1 MKKLNIL
8 TLSIASSLALNAVE
22 VPNISD
28 AIKQVTPPTIQRDKP
43 QIPLIQLQEKD
54 TPKEFKDGRKANVEE
69 FEISGAVHIDIVKL
83 KKLVAPYE
91 HKVLSF
97 KEIQDVTTLITKEYR
112 SKGYFVA
119 RAYLPAQDMVAQK
132 NNLKINII
140 EGNYGEFKLENNSL
154 VKDSILQGNLDSI
167 KDANVISNNTL
178 ERAMLI
184 INETPGAV
192 VSKAEVKPGKE
203 VGTSDFLIDTQST
216 KRYNGF
222 IIGDNYGSQYTGK
235 HRIMAGADINSPFN
249 IGDKISLF
257 GLVSEEEGLINGR
270 VAYNFPMY
278 QNGLRG
284 ELSYSKTT
292 YELGSDYQELDAT
305 GTSDSVAFKTTYPL
319 IKSSNE
325 TLNIYLDTSY
335 NYIKDEMKT
344 VSQETK
350 KDSLVARLG
359 ADYQKDYVFFSKNS
373 QSKVDFSLSVGNLSF
388 KDSQDKIDDKDGA
401 NTQGTFSKVN
411 LDLSQNFELT
421 QKLRWENTLKLQ
433 YALGNKNLDG
443 TEDLSLGGMGGVR
456 FYPIGEESA
465 ENGYIY
471 NTELLYKL
479 PSFQNLN
486 STIST
491 FYNVGKVHMSRNITD
506 DNARVLQDVGIG
518 LYVSYKDFFANAHL
532 AKNIAH
538 EVESE
543 KNYENKLLVQVG
555 WVF

>member
-1 MKKLNIL
+1 MKKINII
-8 TLSIASSLALNAVE
+8 TLSIVSSLALNAVE

-28 AIKQVTPPTIQRDKP
+28 AIKQVTPPKVERDKP
-43 QIPLIQLQEKD
+43 QIPVIQLQEKD
-54 TPKEFKDGRKANVEE
+54 TPKEFQDGKKAKIEK
-69 FEISGAVHIDIVKL
+69 FIISGAEHIDIATL
-83 KKLVAPYE
+83 NKLVAPYE
-91 HKVLSF
+91 HKELSF
-97 KEIQDVTTLITKEYR
+97 KEILDVTTLITKEYR
-112 SKGYFVA
+112 NQGYFVA
-119 RAYLPAQDMVAQK
+119 RAYLPAQDMLEQK

-140 EGNYGEFKLENNSL
+140 EGNYGEFILENNSL

-167 KDANVISNNTL
+167 KEANIISTNTL

-184 INETPGAV
+184 INDTPGV
-192 VSKAEVKPGKE
+192 QVTKAEVKPGKD
-203 VGTSDFLIDTQST
+203 VGTSDFLIGTEPT

-249 IGDKISLF
+249 IGDKLSFF
-257 GLVSEEEGLINGR
+257 GLLSEEEGLLSGR
-270 VAYNFPMY
+270 AAYNFPMY

-284 ELSYSKTT
+284 ELSYSKTS
-292 YELGSDYQELDAT
+292 YELGSDFQGSDYV
-305 GTSDSVAFKTTYPL
+305 GTADSVAFRTTYPL
-319 IKSSNE
+319 IRSANE
-325 TLNIYLDTSY
+325 NLNIYLDTSY
-335 NYIKDEMKT
+335 NYIKDERGSEKD
-344 VSQETK
+344 K

-359 ADYQKDYVFFSKNS
+359 TDYQKDYVMFDKNS
-373 QSKVDFSLSVGNLSF
+373 QSKVDFSLSVGNLSI
-388 KDSQDKIDDKDGA
+388 KDEAARNIDNAQGGA
-401 NTQGTFSKVN
+401 NTQGTYSKVN
-411 LDLSQNFELT
+411 LNLSQNFALT
-421 QKLRWENTLKLQ
+421 EKLRWENTLKLQ

-479 PSFQNLN
+479 PNLQNLN
-486 STIST
+486 TTISV
-491 FYNVGKVHMSRNITD
+491 FYDVGKVHMSRNITD
-506 DNARVLQDVGIG
+506 DNARVLQDIGIG
-518 LYVSYKDFFANAHL
+518 LYASYNDFFVNAHL

-543 KNYENKLLVQVG
+543 KDYENKFLVQLG

>member
-1 MKKLNIL
+1 MKKVNII
-8 TLSIASSLALNAVE
+8 TLSIVSSLALNAVE

-28 AIKQVTPPTIQRDKP
+28 AIKQVTPPTIERDKP
-43 QIPLIQLQEKD
+43 QIPKIELQEKD
-54 TPKEFKDGRKANVEE
+54 TLKEFKDGRKAKIEKII
-69 FEISGAVHIDIVKL
+69 ISGAEHIDIARL
-83 KKLVAPYE
+83 NKLVASYE

-97 KEIQDVTTLITKEYR
+97 KDILEVTTLITKEYR
-112 SKGYFVA
+112 NQGYFVA
-119 RAYLPAQDMVAQK
+119 RAYLPAQDMVEQK

-140 EGNYGEFKLENNSL
+140 EGNYGEFILENNSL

-167 KDANVISNNTL
+167 KEANIISTNTL

-184 INETPGAV
+184 INDTPGV
-192 VSKAEVKPGKE
+192 KVTKAEVKPGKD
-203 VGTSDFLIDTQST
+203 VGTSDFVIGTEPT

-249 IGDKISLF
+249 IGDKLSFF
-257 GLVSEEEGLINGR
+257 GLLLEEEGLLSGR
-270 VAYNFPMY
+270 AAYNFPMY

-284 ELSYSKTT
+284 ELSYSKTS
-292 YELGSDYQELDAT
+292 YELGSIYNELDAT
-305 GTSDSVAFKTTYPL
+305 GTSDSVAFRTTYPI
-319 IKSSNE
+319 IKSSLEN
-325 TLNIYLDTSY
+325 LDIYLDTSY
-335 NYIKDEMKT
+335 NYIKDEI

-359 ADYQKDYVFFSKNS
+359 TEYQKDYVLFDKNA
-373 QSKVDFSLSVGNLSF
+373 QSKVDFSLSVGDLSF
-388 KDSQDKIDDKDGA
+388 KDSQDKIDDKNSA
-401 NTQGTFSKVN
+401 NTQGTYSKVN
-411 LDLSQNFELT
+411 LDLSQNFALT
-421 QKLRWENTLKLQ
+421 EKLRWENTLKLQ

-471 NTELLYKL
+471 NTELLYRL
-479 PSFQNLN
+479 PNLQNLN
-486 STIST
+486 TTISV
-491 FYNVGKVHMSRNITD
+491 FYDVGKVHMSRNISTE
-506 DNARVLQDVGIG
+506 NNRVLQDIGIG
-518 LYVSYKDFFANAHL
+518 LYASYNDFFVNAHL

-543 KNYENKLLVQVG
+543 KDYENKFLVQLG